1 MDASSYLLEPCLF
14 GTTKQAAT
22 SIFLEHGVAVVPG
35 AVNNETIAVCRDAAA
50 AALACSDAA
59 ITNNIRDLD
68 ASAPGAH
75 HAAVRLH
82 RRDFAE
88 VLKRDGGRV
97 DLRFN
102 SDAAPFDT
110 LLREASAAVRDV
122 ATEALGGHATL
133 LYSGVMVARAS
144 SEDHQNWHK
153 DGNHENESDDPHA
166 LTVFVP
172 LQPLTAANGPTEFRL
187 GSHRRRADAKRMR
200 QDGVSVMCD
209 AGDALLFDYR
219 IDHRGLA
226 NASDEDRLVFFLAFA
241 RMTFRDEKN
250 ARSTVPL
257 FPESHTA
264 IAGFRGETSCVL
276 FELTVDGV
284 GTIRVYAGDEPAVV
298 AEVFCSQHD
307 LPGEAVAPLSA
318 AIEQQVELCKN

>member
-1 MDASSYLLEPCLF
+1 MAVDLV
-14 GTTKQAAT
+14 GTKTTAA
-22 SIFLEHGVAVVPG
+22 SIFLEQGVAVLPG
-35 AVNNETIAVCRDAAA
+35 AVKKETTAACRAAAA

-59 ITNNIRDLD
+59 ITNNIRELD

-88 VLKRDGGRV
+88 YLKRDGGRV

-110 LLREASAAVRDV
+110 LLRETRTAVLDV
-122 ATEALGGHATL
+122 ATEALGGGAI
-133 LYSGVMVARAS
+133 LYSGVMVARANAGG
-144 SEDHQNWHK
+144 DHQRWHK
-153 DGNHENESDDPHA
+153 DGDHENGESPNA

-187 GSHRRRADAKRMR
+187 GSHRRRANDAKRLR
-200 QDGVSVMCD
+200 QDGVAVTCD

-226 NASDEDRLVFFLAFA
+226 DASDADRLVFFLAFA
-241 RMTFRDEKN
+241 RPSFRDEKN

-257 FPESHTA
+257 FPESHVALT
-264 IAGFRGETSCVL
+264 GDRGETSCVL

-284 GTIRVYAGDEPAVV
+284 GTIRVCEGDIPETV
-298 AEVFCSQHD
+298 ATAFCSEHD
-307 LPGEAVAPLSA
+307 LPGQAAAPLAA
-318 AIEQQVELCKN
+318 AIEQQMELCKNV

>member
-1 MDASSYLLEPCLF
+1 MAVELV
-14 GTTKQAAT
+14 GTNTTAA
-22 SIFLEHGVAVVPG
+22 SIFLEHGVAVLPG
-35 AVNNETIAVCRDAAA
+35 AVKKETAAACRAAAA

-88 VLKRDGGRV
+88 YLKRDGGRV

-102 SDAAPFDT
+102 SDAAPFDA
-110 LLREASAAVRDV
+110 LLREASAAVLDV
-122 ATEALGGHATL
+122 TTEALGGSAHL
-133 LYSGVMVARAS
+133 LFSGVMVARAS
-144 SEDHQNWHK
+144 TGEHQKYHK
-153 DGNHENESDDPHA
+153 DGNHENESAEPHA

-187 GSHRRRADAKRMR
+187 GSHRSRANDTKRLR
-200 QDGVSVMCD
+200 QDGVAVMCD

-219 IDHRGLA
+219 VDHRGLA
-226 NASDEDRLVFFLAFA
+226 NASDEDRLVFFCAFA
-241 RMTFRDEKN
+241 RPEFRDEKN

-257 FPESHTA
+257 FPASHVALT
-264 IAGFRGETSCVL
+264 GDRGETSCVL

-284 GTIRVYAGDEPAVV
+284 GNIRVCEGDIPEAV
-298 AEVFCSQHD
+298 AAAFCSRHD
-307 LPGEAVAPLSA
+307 LPGEAAAPLAA
-318 AIEQQVELCKN
+318 AIEQQMDLCKNV

>member
-1 MDASSYLLEPCLF
+1 MAVDLV
-14 GTTKQAAT
+14 GTKTTAA
-22 SIFLEHGVAVVPG
+22 SIFLEHGVAVLPG
-35 AVNNETIAVCRDAAA
+35 AVTKETTAACRAAAA

-59 ITNNIRDLD
+59 ITNIIRDLD

-75 HAAVRLH
+75 HQAVRLH

-88 VLKRDGGRV
+88 YLKRDGGRV

-102 SDAAPFDT
+102 SDAAPFDA
-110 LLREASAAVRDV
+110 LLRETRTAVLDI
-122 ATEALGGHATL
+122 ATKALGGSAIM
-133 LYSGVMVARAS
+133 LYSGVMVARANAGG
-144 SEDHQNWHK
+144 DHQRWHK
-153 DGNHENESDDPHA
+153 DGNHENESDEPHA

-187 GSHRRRADAKRMR
+187 GSHRRRADAKRLR
-200 QDGVSVMCD
+200 QEGVAVMCD

-219 IDHRGLA
+219 VDHRGLA

-241 RMTFRDEKN
+241 RPSFRDEKN

-257 FPESHTA
+257 FPASHVALT
-264 IAGFRGETSCVL
+264 GDRGETSCVL

-284 GTIRVYAGDEPAVV
+284 GTIRVCEGDIPETV
-298 AEVFCSQHD
+298 AAAFCSRHD
-307 LPGEAVAPLSA
+307 LPGEAAAPLAA
-318 AIEQQVELCKN
+318 AIEQQMELCKNV

>member
-1 MDASSYLLEPCLF
+1 MASLV
-14 GTTKQAAT
+14 GTTQQAAA
-22 SIFLEHGVAVVPG
+22 SIFLAQGVAVAPG
-35 AVNNETIAVCRDAAA
+35 AVKKETIDICRAAAA

-88 VLKRDGGRV
+88 YLKRDGGRV

-102 SDAAPFDT
+102 DDAAPFDA
-110 LLREASAAVRDV
+110 LLRETRIAVLDV
-122 ATEALGGHATL
+122 ATEALGGSANL

-144 SEDHQNWHK
+144 TGAHQKYHK
-153 DGNHENESDDPHA
+153 DGNHENESDEPHA

-187 GSHRRRADAKRMR
+187 GSHRRRADAKRLR
-200 QDGVSVMCD
+200 QDGVAVECA

-219 IDHRGLA
+219 VDHRGLA
-226 NASDEDRLVFFLAFA
+226 NQSDEDRLVFFCAFA
-241 RMTFRDEKN
+241 RPAFRDEKN

-257 FPESHTA
+257 FPASHVA
-264 IAGFRGETSCVL
+264 PSDRGETSCVL

-284 GTIRVYAGDEPAVV
+284 GTVRVCEGDVPEAV
-298 AEVFCSQHD
+298 AAAFCSKHD
-307 LPGEAVAPLSA
+307 LPGEAAAPLAA
-318 AIEQQVELCKN
+318 AIEQQMDLCKNV

>member
-1 MDASSYLLEPCLF
+1 MAGLI
-14 GTTKQAAT
+14 GTTQQAAA
-22 SIFLEHGVAVVPG
+22 SIFLAQGVAVVPG
-35 AVNNETIAVCRDAAA
+35 AVKEETIAICRDAAA

-75 HAAVRLH
+75 HQAVRLH

-88 VLKRDGGRV
+88 YLKRDGGRV

-102 SDAAPFDT
+102 SDAAPFDA
-110 LLREASAAVRDV
+110 LLREATAAVLDV
-122 ATEALGGHATL
+122 ATEALGGSAI
-133 LYSGVMVARAS
+133 LYSGVMVARANAGG
-144 SEDHQNWHK
+144 EHQRWHK
-153 DGNHENESDDPHA
+153 DGDHENGESPNA

-187 GSHRRRADAKRMR
+187 GSHRRRANDAKRMR
-200 QDGVSVMCD
+200 QDGVAVMCD

-226 NASDEDRLVFFLAFA
+226 NASDADRLVFFLAFA
-241 RMTFRDEKN
+241 RPSFRDEKN

-257 FPESHTA
+257 FPETHVALT
-264 IAGFRGETSCVL
+264 GDRGETSCVL

-284 GTIRVYAGDEPAVV
+284 GTIRICEGDAPEAV
-298 AEVFCSQHD
+298 AEEFCSKHD
-307 LPGEAVAPLSA
+307 LPGEAAAPLAA
-318 AIEQQVELCKN
+318 AIEQQMELCKNV

>member
-1 MDASSYLLEPCLF
+1 MAASLI
-14 GTTKQAAT
+14 GTTPQAAA
-22 SIFLEHGVAVVPG
+22 SIFLAQGVAVVPG
-35 AVNNETIAVCRDAAA
+35 AVKKETIAICRDAAA

-88 VLKRDGGRV
+88 YLKRDGGRV

-102 SDAAPFDT
+102 SDAAPFDA
-110 LLREASAAVRDV
+110 LLREASAAVLDV
-122 ATEALGGHATL
+122 ATEALGGSANL

-144 SEDHQNWHK
+144 TGDHQNYHK
-153 DGNHENESDDPHA
+153 DGNHENESDEPHA

-172 LQPLTAANGPTEFRL
+172 LQPLTTANGPTEFRL
-187 GSHRRRADAKRMR
+187 GSHRRRANDAKRMR
-200 QDGVSVMCD
+200 QDGVAVMCD

-219 IDHRGLA
+219 VDHRGLA
-226 NASDEDRLVFFLAFA
+226 NASDEDRLVFFCAFA
-241 RMTFRDEKN
+241 RPAFRDEKN
-250 ARSTVPL
+250 ARSTVAL
-257 FPESHTA
+257 FPESHVTPA
-264 IAGFRGETSCVL
+264 ERGETSCVL

-284 GTIRVYAGDEPAVV
+284 GNIRVCEGDVPEAV
-298 AEVFCSQHD
+298 ATAFCSEHD
-307 LPGEAVAPLSA
+307 LPSEAAAPLAA
-318 AIEQQVELCKN
+318 AIEQQMELCKNV

>member
-1 MDASSYLLEPCLF
+1 MAASLI
-14 GTTKQAAT
+14 GTTQQAAA
-22 SIFLEHGVAVVPG
+22 SIFLEQGVAVVPG
-35 AVNNETIAVCRDAAA
+35 AVKKETIDICRAAAA

-75 HAAVRLH
+75 HQAVRLH

-88 VLKRDGGRV
+88 YLKRDGGRV

-102 SDAAPFDT
+102 SDAAPFDA
-110 LLREASAAVRDV
+110 LLREASAAVLDV
-122 ATEALGGHATL
+122 ATEALGGSANM

-144 SEDHQNWHK
+144 TGNHQNYHK
-153 DGNHENESDDPHA
+153 DGNHENESDEPHA

-187 GSHRRRADAKRMR
+187 GSHRRRADAKRLR
-200 QDGVSVMCD
+200 QDGVAVECD

-219 IDHRGLA
+219 VDHRGLA

-241 RMTFRDEKN
+241 RPAFRDEKN

-257 FPESHTA
+257 FPASYVA
-264 IAGFRGETSCVL
+264 PSDRGETSCVL

-284 GTIRVYAGDEPAVV
+284 GTIRVCEGDAP
-298 AEVFCSQHD
+298 
-307 LPGEAVAPLSA
+307 EAVAEAFCSKHALPSEAAAPLAA
-318 AIEQQVELCKN
+318 AIAQQMELCKNV

>member
-1 MDASSYLLEPCLF
+1 MAASLI
-14 GTTKQAAT
+14 GTTQQAAA
-22 SIFLEHGVAVVPG
+22 SIFLAQGVAVVPG
-35 AVNNETIAVCRDAAA
+35 AVKEETIAICRDAAA

-88 VLKRDGGRV
+88 YLKRDGGRV
-97 DLRFN
+97 DLRFS
-102 SDAAPFDT
+102 SDAAPFDA
-110 LLREASAAVRDV
+110 LLRETRTAVLDV
-122 ATEALGGHATL
+122 ATEALGGSAIA
-133 LYSGVMVARAS
+133 LYSGVMAARANAGG
-144 SEDHQNWHK
+144 DHQRWHK
-153 DGNHENESDDPHA
+153 DGDHENSESPNA

-187 GSHRRRADAKRMR
+187 GSHRRRTDAKRLR
-200 QDGVSVMCD
+200 QEGVAVMCD

-219 IDHRGLA
+219 VDHRGLA
-226 NASDEDRLVFFLAFA
+226 NASDEDRLVFFCAFA
-241 RMTFRDEKN
+241 RPSFRDEKN

-257 FPESHTA
+257 FPESHVA
-264 IAGFRGETSCVL
+264 PSSRGETSCVL

-284 GTIRVYAGDEPAVV
+284 GNIRVCEGDVPEFV
-298 AEVFCSQHD
+298 AAAFCSKHD
-307 LPGEAVAPLSA
+307 LPGEAAAPLAA
-318 AIEQQVELCKN
+318 AIEQQMELCKNV

>member
-1 MDASSYLLEPCLF
+1 MAASLV
-14 GTTKQAAT
+14 GTNTTAT
-22 SIFLEHGVAVVPG
+22 SIFLENGVAVLPG
-35 AVNNETIAVCRDAAA
+35 AVTKETTAVCRAAAA

-75 HAAVRLH
+75 HQAVRLH

-88 VLKRDGGRV
+88 YLKRDGGRV

-102 SDAAPFDT
+102 SDAAPFDA
-110 LLREASAAVRDV
+110 LLREASAAVLDV
-122 ATEALGGHATL
+122 ATEALGGIPNL
-133 LYSGVMVARAS
+133 LYSGVMVARANAGGT
-144 SEDHQNWHK
+144 HQRWHK
-153 DGNHENESDDPHA
+153 DGNHENESDEPHA

-187 GSHRRRADAKRMR
+187 GSHRRQANDAKRMR
-200 QDGVSVMCD
+200 QDGVAVMCD

-219 IDHRGLA
+219 VDHRGLA

-241 RMTFRDEKN
+241 RPSFRDEKN

-257 FPESHTA
+257 FPESHVALT
-264 IAGFRGETSCVL
+264 GDRGETSCVL

-284 GTIRVYAGDEPAVV
+284 GTIRVCEGDAPEAV
-298 AEVFCSQHD
+298 AEAFCSKHD
-307 LPGEAVAPLSA
+307 LPGEAAAPLAA
-318 AIEQQVELCKN
+318 AIEQQMELCKNV

>member
-1 MDASSYLLEPCLF
+1 MAASLI
-14 GTTKQAAT
+14 GTTQQAAA
-22 SIFLEHGVAVVPG
+22 SIFLEQGVAVVPG
-35 AVNNETIAVCRDAAA
+35 AVKEETIAICRDAAA

-88 VLKRDGGRV
+88 YLKRDGGRV

-102 SDAAPFDT
+102 SDAAPFDA
-110 LLREASAAVRDV
+110 LLREASAAVLDV
-122 ATEALGGHATL
+122 ATEALGGGANNL
-133 LYSGVMVARAS
+133 LYSGVMVARANAGG
-144 SEDHQNWHK
+144 DHQRWHK
-153 DGNHENESDDPHA
+153 DGDHENGESPNA

-187 GSHRRRADAKRMR
+187 GSHRRRANGAKRMR
-200 QDGVSVMCD
+200 QDGVAVMCD

-219 IDHRGLA
+219 VDHRGLA
-226 NASDEDRLVFFLAFA
+226 NQSDEDRLVFFLAFS
-241 RMTFRDEKN
+241 RPSFRDEKN

-257 FPESHTA
+257 FPASHVA
-264 IAGFRGETSCVL
+264 LSDRGETSCVL

-284 GTIRVYAGDEPAVV
+284 GNIRVCEGDIPEAV
-298 AEVFCSQHD
+298 ATAFCSKHD
-307 LPGEAVAPLSA
+307 LPGEAAAPLAA
-318 AIEQQVELCKN
+318 AIEQQMELCKNV

>member
-1 MDASSYLLEPCLF
+1 MMALDLV
-14 GTTKQAAT
+14 GTKTTAA
-22 SIFLEHGVAVVPG
+22 SIFLEHGVAVLPG
-35 AVNNETIAVCRDAAA
+35 AVKKETAAACRAAAA

-88 VLKRDGGRV
+88 YLKRDGGRV

-102 SDAAPFDT
+102 SDAAPFDA
-110 LLREASAAVRDV
+110 LLRETRTAVLDV
-122 ATEALGGHATL
+122 ATEALGGSANL
-133 LYSGVMVARAS
+133 LFSGVMVARAATNG
-144 SEDHQNWHK
+144 DHQRWHK
-153 DGNHENESDDPHA
+153 DGDHENGESPNA

-187 GSHRRRADAKRMR
+187 GSHRRRANDAKRLR
-200 QDGVSVMCD
+200 QDGVAVMCD

-219 IDHRGLA
+219 VDHRGLA
-226 NASDEDRLVFFLAFA
+226 NASDEDRLVFFCAFA
-241 RMTFRDEKN
+241 RPSFRDEKN
-250 ARSTVPL
+250 ARSTVAL
-257 FPESHTA
+257 FPESHVA
-264 IAGFRGETSCVL
+264 PSDRGETSCVL

-284 GTIRVYAGDEPAVV
+284 GNVRVCEGDAPEAV
-298 AEVFCSQHD
+298 AEEFCSKHD
-307 LPGEAVAPLSA
+307 LPGEAAAPLAA
-318 AIEQQVELCKN
+318 AIEQQMELCKNV

>member
-1 MDASSYLLEPCLF
+1 MAASLI
-14 GTTKQAAT
+14 GTTQQAAA
-22 SIFLEHGVAVVPG
+22 SIFLEQGVAVVPG
-35 AVNNETIAVCRDAAA
+35 AVKEETIAICRAAAA

-75 HAAVRLH
+75 HQAVRLH

-88 VLKRDGGRV
+88 YLKRDGGRV

-102 SDAAPFDT
+102 NDAAPFDA
-110 LLREASAAVRDV
+110 LLRETTTAALDV
-122 ATEALGGHATL
+122 ATGALGGSSIM
-133 LYSGVMVARAS
+133 LYSGVMVARANAGG
-144 SEDHQNWHK
+144 DHQRWHK
-153 DGNHENESDDPHA
+153 DGDHENGESPNA

-187 GSHRRRADAKRMR
+187 GSHRRRSNDAKRLR
-200 QDGVSVMCD
+200 QDGVAVMCD

-219 IDHRGLA
+219 VDHRGLA
-226 NASDEDRLVFFLAFA
+226 NQSDEDRLVFFCAFA
-241 RMTFRDEKN
+241 RPAFRDEKN

-257 FPESHTA
+257 FPASHVALT
-264 IAGFRGETSCVL
+264 GDRGETSCVL

-284 GTIRVYAGDEPAVV
+284 GTIRVCEGDAP
-298 AEVFCSQHD
+298 
-307 LPGEAVAPLSA
+307 EAVAGAFCSKHALPSEAAAPLAA
-318 AIEQQVELCKN
+318 AIEQQMELCKNV

>member
-1 MDASSYLLEPCLF
+1 MAASLI
-14 GTTKQAAT
+14 GTTQQAAA
-22 SIFLEHGVAVVPG
+22 SIFLAQGVAVVPG
-35 AVNNETIAVCRDAAA
+35 AVKEETIAMCRAAAA

-75 HAAVRLH
+75 HQAVRLH

-88 VLKRDGGRV
+88 YLKRDGGRV

-102 SDAAPFDT
+102 SDAAPFDA
-110 LLREASAAVRDV
+110 LLCETRTAVLDV
-122 ATEALGGHATL
+122 ATEALGGSAIM
-133 LYSGVMVARAS
+133 LYSGVMVARANT
-144 SEDHQNWHK
+144 EAHQNYHK
-153 DGNHENESDDPHA
+153 DGNHENESDEPHA

-187 GSHRRRADAKRMR
+187 GSHRRRANDAKRMR
-200 QDGVSVMCD
+200 QDGVAVTCD

-219 IDHRGLA
+219 VDHRGLA
-226 NASDEDRLVFFLAFA
+226 NQSDEDRLVFFLAFA
-241 RMTFRDEKN
+241 RPSFRDKKN

-257 FPESHTA
+257 FPETHVALT
-264 IAGFRGETSCVL
+264 GGDRGETSCVL

-284 GTIRVYAGDEPAVV
+284 GTIRVCEGDAPEAV
-298 AEVFCSQHD
+298 AEAFCSKHD
-307 LPGEAVAPLSA
+307 LPGEASAPLAA
-318 AIEQQVELCKN
+318 AIEQQMELCKNV

>member
-1 MDASSYLLEPCLF
+1 MAVDLV
-14 GTTKQAAT
+14 GTKTTAA
-22 SIFLEHGVAVVPG
+22 SIFLEQGVAVLPG
-35 AVNNETIAVCRDAAA
+35 AVKKETTAACRAAAA

-59 ITNNIRDLD
+59 ITNNIRELD

-88 VLKRDGGRV
+88 YLKRDGGRV

-110 LLREASAAVRDV
+110 LLRETRTAVLDV
-122 ATEALGGHATL
+122 ATEALGGGAI
-133 LYSGVMVARAS
+133 LYSGVMVARANAGG
-144 SEDHQNWHK
+144 DHQRWHK
-153 DGNHENESDDPHA
+153 DGDHENGESPNA

-187 GSHRRRADAKRMR
+187 GSHRRRANDAKRLR
-200 QDGVSVMCD
+200 QDGVAVTCD

-219 IDHRGLA
+219 VDHRGLA

-241 RMTFRDEKN
+241 RPAFRDEKN

-257 FPESHTA
+257 FPASHVA
-264 IAGFRGETSCVL
+264 PSDRGETSCVL

-284 GTIRVYAGDEPAVV
+284 GTIRVCEGDIPETV
-298 AEVFCSQHD
+298 ATAFCSEHD
-307 LPGEAVAPLSA
+307 LPGQAAAPLAA
-318 AIEQQVELCKN
+318 AIEQQMELCKNV

>member
-1 MDASSYLLEPCLF
+1 MAASLI
-14 GTTKQAAT
+14 GTTQQAAA
-22 SIFLEHGVAVVPG
+22 SIFLQQGVAVVPG
-35 AVNNETIAVCRDAAA
+35 AVKEETIAICRDAAA

-75 HAAVRLH
+75 HQAVRLH

-88 VLKRDGGRV
+88 YLKRDGGRV

-102 SDAAPFDT
+102 DAAPFDA
-110 LLREASAAVRDV
+110 LLREAKGAVLDI
-122 ATEALGGHATL
+122 ATEALGGSAIL
-133 LYSGVMVARAS
+133 LYTGVMVARANAGG
-144 SEDHQNWHK
+144 DHQRWHK
-153 DGNHENESDDPHA
+153 DGDHENGESPNA

-187 GSHRRRADAKRMR
+187 GSHRRRANDAKRLR
-200 QDGVSVMCD
+200 QDGLAVMCD

-219 IDHRGLA
+219 VDHRGLA
-226 NASDEDRLVFFLAFA
+226 NASDEDRLVFFCAFA
-241 RMTFRDEKN
+241 RPSFRDEKN
-250 ARSTVPL
+250 ARSTVAL
-257 FPESHTA
+257 FPESHVA
-264 IAGFRGETSCVL
+264 PSDRGETSCVL

-284 GTIRVYAGDEPAVV
+284 GTIRVCEGDIPEAV
-298 AEVFCSQHD
+298 ATAFCSKHD

-318 AIEQQVELCKN
+318 AIEQQMELCKNV

>member
-1 MDASSYLLEPCLF
+1 MMAVDLV
-14 GTTKQAAT
+14 GTKTTAA
-22 SIFLEHGVAVVPG
+22 SIFLEHGVAVLPG
-35 AVNNETIAVCRDAAA
+35 AVKRETAAACRAAA

-75 HAAVRLH
+75 HQAVRLH

-88 VLKRDGGRV
+88 YLKRDGGRV

-102 SDAAPFDT
+102 SDAAPFDA
-110 LLREASAAVRDV
+110 LLRETRIAVLDV
-122 ATEALGGHATL
+122 ATEALGCSPNL

-144 SEDHQNWHK
+144 TGTHQNYHK
-153 DGNHENESDDPHA
+153 DGNHENETDEPHA

-187 GSHRRRADAKRMR
+187 GSHRRRTDAKRLR
-200 QDGVSVMCD
+200 QDGVAVTCD

-219 IDHRGLA
+219 VDHRGLA
-226 NASDEDRLVFFLAFA
+226 NQSDEDRLVFFLAFS
-241 RMTFRDEKN
+241 RPSFRDEKN

-257 FPESHTA
+257 FPASHVA
-264 IAGFRGETSCVL
+264 LSDRGETSCVL

-284 GTIRVYAGDEPAVV
+284 GTIRVCEGDIPETV
-298 AEVFCSQHD
+298 ATAFCSKHD
-307 LPGEAVAPLSA
+307 LPDEAAAPLAA
-318 AIEQQVELCKN
+318 AIEQQMELCKNV

>member
-1 MDASSYLLEPCLF
+1 MAALI
-14 GTTKQAAT
+14 GTTQQAAA
-22 SIFLEHGVAVVPG
+22 SIFLQQGVAVVPG
-35 AVNNETIAVCRDAAA
+35 AVKKETIAICRDAAA

-88 VLKRDGGRV
+88 YLKRDGGRV

-102 SDAAPFDT
+102 SDAAPFDA
-110 LLREASAAVRDV
+110 LLREASAAVLDV
-122 ATEALGGHATL
+122 ATEALGGSANL

-144 SEDHQNWHK
+144 TGAHQKYHK
-153 DGNHENESDDPHA
+153 DGNHENESDEPHA

-187 GSHRRRADAKRMR
+187 GSHRRRADAKRLR
-200 QDGVSVMCD
+200 QDGVAVECA

-219 IDHRGLA
+219 VDHRGLA
-226 NASDEDRLVFFLAFA
+226 NQSDEDRLVFFCAFA
-241 RMTFRDEKN
+241 RPAFRDEKN

-257 FPESHTA
+257 FPASHVA
-264 IAGFRGETSCVL
+264 PSDRGETSCVL

-284 GTIRVYAGDEPAVV
+284 GNIRVCEGDVPEAV
-298 AEVFCSQHD
+298 AAAFCSKHD
-307 LPGEAVAPLSA
+307 LPGEAAAPLGA
-318 AIEQQVELCKN
+318 AIEQQMELCKNV

>member
-1 MDASSYLLEPCLF
+1 MAASLI
-14 GTTKQAAT
+14 GTTQQAAA
-22 SIFLEHGVAVVPG
+22 SIFLEQGVAVVPG
-35 AVNNETIAVCRDAAA
+35 AVKEETIAICRAAAA

-88 VLKRDGGRV
+88 YLKRDGGRV

-102 SDAAPFDT
+102 SDAAPFDA
-110 LLREASAAVRDV
+110 LLRETRTAVLDV
-122 ATEALGGHATL
+122 ATEALGGSAI
-133 LYSGVMVARAS
+133 LYSGVMVARANAGG
-144 SEDHQNWHK
+144 DHQRWHK
-153 DGNHENESDDPHA
+153 DGDHENSESPNA

-187 GSHRRRADAKRMR
+187 GSHRPRANDVKRLR
-200 QDGVSVMCD
+200 QDGVAVMCD

-226 NASDEDRLVFFLAFA
+226 NASDEDRLVFFCAFA
-241 RMTFRDEKN
+241 RPSFRDEKN

-257 FPESHTA
+257 FPETHVALT
-264 IAGFRGETSCVL
+264 GDRGETSCVL

-284 GTIRVYAGDEPAVV
+284 GTIRVCEGDVPEAVAV
-298 AEVFCSQHD
+298 AFCSKHD
-307 LPGEAVAPLSA
+307 LPGEAVAPLAA
-318 AIEQQVELCKN
+318 AIEQQMELCKDV